1 MLHILLLL
9 LKIIGFILLFLLLI
23 ILLVLITPIRYQFE
37 VRKEDESPPYLKVQV
52 TWFIRAVSVTVSYI
66 DQVLSYGAKVLGIQI
81 AGNQPE
87 YLARKEEK
95 QKKKEA
101 RRKKK
106 EEEQT
111 EEARREKKEEEQTE
125 EARRE
130 KIEEGQTE
138 KAGSTDNSDTP
149 GQMEQETPE
158 LSAVSVENVEEQE
171 KPLPGTSSPKEEN
184 SEKKDDIPEPGKNQ
198 KKADQ
203 EQKRIDREQRKAEK
217 AKKKEE
223 KKAAKAKVNEQ
234 KRAAK
239 KKKKEEKK
247 SAEGEKASESGKLT
261 QLLDKVK
268 EVKSTYDE
276 YHGEALIRK
285 AFTLLGKVLKHVRPR
300 RLTGYLKFGMDDP
313 AVTGYITGA
322 LAVFYPVYRSNFTVE
337 PVFYEKCLSVNCRG
351 SGRIRPIYFIY
362 LGIWL
367 ILDKNV
373 RRLIKLVI
381 CR

>member
-1 MLHILLLL
+1 M
-9 LKIIGFILLFLLLI
+9 
-23 ILLVLITPIRYQFE
+23 
-37 VRKEDESPPYLKVQV
+37 
-52 TWFIRAVSVTVSYI
+52 
-66 DQVLSYGAKVLGIQI
+66 
-81 AGNQPE
+81 
-87 YLARKEEK
+87 
-95 QKKKEA
+95 
-101 RRKKK
+101 
-106 EEEQT
+106 
-111 EEARREKKEEEQTE
+111 
-125 EARRE
+125 
-130 KIEEGQTE
+130 
-138 KAGSTDNSDTP
+138 
-149 GQMEQETPE
+149 
-158 LSAVSVENVEEQE
+158 EEQE

-223 KKAAKAKVNEQ
+223 KKAEKAKVNEQ